1 MTKFKN
7 NGNVSVHVSGYGWI
21 SPGASLDVPKED
33 KKTINSISGLSFF
46 QDTGD
51 ASAKKV
57 ASKKSPKG
65 DK

>member
-1 MTKFKN
+1 MKFTN
-7 NGNVSVHVSGYGWI
+7 YFFAAVHVSGYGWI
-21 SPGASLDVPKED
+21 QPGDSFDVPKAD

-51 ASAKKV
+51 ASTKKV
-57 ASKKSPKG
+57 TSKKSPKG